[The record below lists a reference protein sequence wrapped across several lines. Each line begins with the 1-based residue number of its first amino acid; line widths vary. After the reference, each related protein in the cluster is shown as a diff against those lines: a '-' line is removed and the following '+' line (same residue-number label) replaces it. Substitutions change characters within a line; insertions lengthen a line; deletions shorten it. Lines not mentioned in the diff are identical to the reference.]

1 MSRDQ
6 PAVVQLPTAGV
17 PADQGLSSLGLIM
30 QLGGTVSGVGVALF
44 AFAMLFGLRGADT
57 LWMFLLLATCVV
69 RSMFHR
75 SAGIEILYPKGTGS
89 PHGSLAYGQP
99 RTDGASAPLV
109 GLVRYIVIGLAH
121 SVVVAAAAGKFGASA
136 SVAIGLGVGLAV
148 WPALLGGLL
157 ASGLF
162 ARFAARVPVAED
174 KGFEGA
180 AILMTV
186 LGLCGAL
193 ITVTTLLAIFETG
206 LTSLREGRI
215 MLLTLALIM
224 LVVRSILHVRAG
236 ISGMSSTSIERA
248 VEHANRYS
256 SFGIISAFC
265 AGGAMLLGV
274 MTTHL
279 DVTMLAVV
287 SGLTWML
294 MAWPMIVRRFFSDRQ
309 FADLLA
315 GDQAEIHRRA
325 PDAGLTCL
333 GWLLL
338 AHAAYNLT
346 LLLPTLF
353 TSQMPG
359 ELGRL
364 FSLAGGD
371 GRSPWWN
378 VGIDLF
384 QIWAGYALIRMS
396 IHHRIIAT
404 SYGVICAALTL
415 YLSWPALH
423 GFEHLALSNPTYLV
437 SLLTVGLAL
446 VIPVAAL
453 ILVNRK
459 VAPAAT
465 ARFKK

>member
-1 MSRDQ
+1 MH
-6 PAVVQLPTAGV
+6 
-17 PADQGLSSLGLIM
+17 
-30 QLGGTVSGVGVALF
+30 LGGTISGVGVALV
-44 AFAMLFGLRGADT
+44 AFAMLFGVRGADT
-57 LWMFLLLATCVV
+57 IWMFLLLATCVV

-75 SAGIEILYPKGTGS
+75 SAGLEILYGK
-89 PHGSLAYGQP
+89 P
-99 RTDGASAPLV
+99 RDDGASAPLV
-109 GLVRYIVIGLAH
+109 GLVRYIVIGLGH
-121 SVVVAAAAGKFGASA
+121 SVLVAAAAAGMFSVPT

-157 ASGLF
+157 ATGLF
-162 ARFAARVPVAED
+162 ARFAAKVPVAED

-193 ITVTTLLAIFETG
+193 ITATTLLAVFETG
-206 LTSLREGRI
+206 LRALREGRV
-215 MLLTLALIM
+215 MVLTLALVM

-236 ISGMSSTSIERA
+236 ISGMTTTSIDRA

-274 MTTHL
+274 MTTKL

-294 MAWPMIVRRFFSDRQ
+294 MAWPMIVRRFFGDRQ
-309 FADLLA
+309 FADLVA

-346 LLLPTLF
+346 FLLPTLF
-353 TSQMPG
+353 ASHVPDD
-359 ELGRL
+359 LGRL
-364 FSLAGGD
+364 FALVDGAGD
-371 GRSPWWN
+371 RSPWWN
-378 VGIDLF
+378 VGIDMF
-384 QIWAGYALIRMS
+384 QIWAGYELIRMS
-396 IHHRIIAT
+396 IHHRIIA
-404 SYGVICAALTL
+404 SAYGVVAAALTL
-415 YLSWPALH
+415 YLAWPALR
-423 GFEHLALSNPTYLV
+423 GGGHLALSNPTHLV
-437 SLLTVGLAL
+437 SLMTVGLAL
-446 VIPVAAL
+446 VIPVSAL
-453 ILVNRK
+453 ILVHRK